1 VLKVLGATRG
11 RLLAAFLAEFGLLG
25 LCTAVFG
32 VLAGASAAYA
42 IVTKVMHL
50 DFVWLWPQAL
60 IAAGGAIL
68 LTIALGLFSTWRI
81 LGRSPAPYLR
91 DL

>member
-1 VLKVLGATRG
+1 MLGATRV
-11 RLLAAFLAEFGLLG
+11 RLLTAFLCEFGILG

-32 VLAGASAAYA
+32 VLAGGTAAYLIA
-42 IVTKVMHL
+42 TRVMHL

-60 IAAGGAIL
+60 LAAAGAVS
-68 LTIALGLFSTWRI
+68 LTIALGLASTWRI

-91 DL
+91 EL

>member
-1 VLKVLGATRG
+1 MA
-11 RLLAAFLAEFGLLG
+11 
-25 LCTAVFG
+25 
-32 VLAGASAAYA
+32 AAYG
-42 IVTKVMHL
+42 IVTRVMHL

-60 IAAGGAIL
+60 LAAAGAVL
-68 LTIALGLFSTWRI
+68 LTIALGLLSTWRI